1 MENKEQLI
9 NKYRYMENKE
19 QLINKYRA
27 EFENACDDLYYG
39 YGYKF
44 WRTHNNSIEDD
55 NIAKMVW
62 KAAFNKMSANESKTK
77 NMKKNTVKINEGQL
91 KKIVAESVKKVLKEE
106 FDNEDDDI
114 FITAYNIIQSGIY
127 EIVEKHSVTP
137 TVAVQELT
145 KVLNTYDAD
154 DIYDDDEGD
163 Y

>member
-1 MENKEQLI
+1 
-9 NKYRYMENKE
+9 
-19 QLINKYRA
+19 
-27 EFENACDDLYYG
+27 
-39 YGYKF
+39 
-44 WRTHNNSIEDD
+44 
-55 NIAKMVW
+55 
-62 KAAFNKMSANESKTK
+62 
-77 NMKKNTVKINEGQL
+77 MKKDIVKINEGQL